1 MVWPTLEK
9 DELSFSLLFGG
20 HFGHQWLYVWRLL
33 HQSMGDKWSKS
44 VSDTSFLQ
52 FATWFNLLNRI
63 AFCQHQRIG
72 NRAPSI
78 SELFIRSDQIQYSE
92 LIIPDFQLQVII
104 MPRVLCSIN
113 CFYLF
118 LNVVQKLL
126 ILPLLIWCYLDL
138 PFSYSFSF
146 LFRSITE
153 VWTLP
158 FYWLTIYCYP
168 PKITLLVVGIVNC
181 KLLFSNWIN
190 YFCFLLT
197 TLARSWGRVVGEE
210 SISVTI
216 ALLTNIHAYYII

>member
-20 HFGHQWLYVWRLL
+20 HFGHQRLYVWRLL

-44 VSDTSFLQ
+44 ASDTSFLQ
-52 FATWFNLLNRI
+52 FATWFSLLNRI

-78 SELFIRSDQIQYSE
+78 SVLFIRSDQIQYSE

-126 ILPLLIWCYLDL
+126 ILPLLIWCYLVL
-138 PFSYSFSF
+138 PFSYSFLS
-146 LFRSITE
+146 RSITE

-168 PKITLLVVGIVNC
+168 PKIAFLVVGIVNC
-181 KLLFSNWIN
+181 KLLFSNLIN

-197 TLARSWGRVVGEE
+197 TLARSGGQVVGEE
-210 SISVTI
+210 SISVTSDYRLI
-216 ALLTNIHAYYII
+216 DLHTYLLYS